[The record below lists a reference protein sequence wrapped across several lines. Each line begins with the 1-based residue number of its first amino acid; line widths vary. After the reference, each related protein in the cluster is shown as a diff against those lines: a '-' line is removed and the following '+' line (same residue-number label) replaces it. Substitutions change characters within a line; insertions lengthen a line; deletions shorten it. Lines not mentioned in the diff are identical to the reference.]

1 MRFPSIRAPERI
13 HPRRKGLQDV
23 NEQRVRTNINEDEQ
37 ERNVVDGT
45 HKRCSGR
52 SPSRVAYNMMSLF
65 SLAIT
70 TIMPI
75 IFYFV
80 IPPIFIN
87 GAPETLLDNAAQ
99 TVSKLCARKMLVC
112 TSSVLLSS

>member
-1 MRFPSIRAPERI
+1 MS
-13 HPRRKGLQDV
+13 G
-23 NEQRVRTNINEDEQ
+23 VRTNINEDEQ

-45 HKRCSGR
+45 HKRCACST
-52 SPSRVAYNMMSLF
+52 SRVAYNMMSLF

-75 IFYFV
+75 IFTV

-87 GAPETLLDNAAQ
+87 GAPEISRQRGTNGE
-99 TVSKLCARKMLVC
+99 
-112 TSSVLLSS
+112 